1 MFCTREGIVVSA
13 FSQIMAKGLNA
24 FTQAF
29 LAQQQRPIL
38 TYEKKLCLFF
48 LEKISCSKL
57 TGELR
62 FVKHP
67 KNTLCTSAKIIMCM
81 VKPQGGGHSQNKGV
95 K

>member
-1 MFCTREGIVVSA
+1 MFCTREGIAVSA
-13 FSQIMAKGLNA
+13 FSCIMVAKGLNA
-24 FTQAF
+24 FTQTF
-29 LAQQQRPIL
+29 LAQQQPIL
-38 TYEKKLCLFF
+38 TYEKQIMSFF

-57 TGELR
+57 TDELC

-67 KNTLCTSAKIIMCM
+67 KNTLCTFAKIIMCM